1 MRFESPNPPPAI
13 PGPSSRRRGAAQRPS
28 LAAFTAEELSRE
40 VMRRRQ
46 EEEVSLAGFSVEELG
61 WELERRGPL
70 SEGESEGEEEEEETD
85 GEVYYGDEG
94 GVYR

>member
-1 MRFESPNPPPAI
+1 
-13 PGPSSRRRGAAQRPS
+13 
-28 LAAFTAEELSRE
+28 
-40 VMRRRQ
+40 MRRRQ